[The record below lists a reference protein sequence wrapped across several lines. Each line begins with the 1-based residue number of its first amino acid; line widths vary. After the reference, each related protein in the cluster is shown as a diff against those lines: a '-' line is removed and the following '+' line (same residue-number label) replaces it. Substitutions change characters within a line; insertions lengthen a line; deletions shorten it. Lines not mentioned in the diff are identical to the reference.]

1 MFRSTHQSCPSPFQ
15 KLPSEPKMADS
26 VCCKLVDYLE
36 EMTTEE
42 FKKFKMHLEDYP
54 LDEGYRPI
62 RRCKTEK
69 ADTIEIARL
78 MVRAYEEAMAL
89 QMTVRI
95 LDRINK
101 KNLSAKI
108 KREMPARKSKEGDH

>member
-1 MFRSTHQSCPSPFQ
+1 M
-15 KLPSEPKMADS
+15 
-26 VCCKLVDYLE
+26 E
-36 EMTTEE
+36 ELTEEE

-54 LDEGYRPI
+54 LDKEYKPI

-69 ADTIEIARL
+69 ADAIEIARL
-78 MVRAYEEAMAL
+78 MVRAYEEPMAL

-108 KREMPARKSKEGDH
+108 KQEMPACK